1 VVPMQRLYDIQL
13 LVSEIVTNAV
23 RHGGARDNEHI
34 DFRVAVTRTR
44 VRLEVRDPGPGFRDV
59 TPQLPAA
66 DRGGGY
72 GLYLVDLF
80 ADDWGVNG
88 TEGTC
93 VWFELPLDVEPA
105 GVEFD

>member
-1 VVPMQRLYDIQL
+1 
-13 LVSEIVTNAV
+13 
-23 RHGGARDNEHI
+23 
-34 DFRVAVTRTR
+34 
-44 VRLEVRDPGPGFRDV
+44 
-59 TPQLPAA
+59 LPAI

-93 VWFELPLDVEPA
+93 VWFEVPIEA
-105 GVEFD
+105 